1 MSRNRFLNAVLA
13 TAFVFTGATQVGAA
27 EFTMKL
33 GHSNQPDPKN
43 SVFHA
48 CALKFEGLVEKYTNG
63 RVDVVIFPAF
73 QLGSEQ
79 EQVRASQ
86 LGTQESTI
94 ISTNNLNVFA
104 RSLGFLSL
112 PYIFET
118 VAEGRNVIDTG
129 WDKFNEWSTK
139 EAGVRLL
146 TVIDAGFR
154 DLTTNDA
161 HPVRNLADLRKAK
174 IRVPPNPIMIG
185 AFKSWGVEPMP
196 LAWSETFNALQQ
208 KVVDGQENPINVMLA
223 VKFYEVQKY
232 VTNMSYIYQSNFL
245 VASERW
251 FQSLPTDLQ
260 AAVVRAGKET
270 TDWERDYIEA
280 TTKSDIARLKADH
293 GIIFLG
299 EPEDKPEW
307 VKRARAIWPDYYD
320 FIGKGD
326 ADKGKKVVDAVI
338 KMTAE
343 YRAKNK

>member
-1 MSRNRFLNAVLA
+1 MSRNGLLSTALA
-13 TAFVFTGATQVGAA
+13 AAIVFMGIGQASAA

-33 GHSNQPDPKN
+33 GHSNQPNPKD

-48 CALKFEGLVEKYTNG
+48 CALKFEEYLEKYSNG
-63 RVDVVIFPAF
+63 RIDVQIFPAF

-104 RSLGFLSL
+104 RSLGFLTL

-129 WDKFNEWSTK
+129 WDKFNEWSIK

-146 TVIDAGFR
+146 AVIDAGFR
-154 DLTTNDA
+154 DLTNSKK
-161 HPVRNLADLRKAK
+161 PVRNLADLQDIKV
-174 IRVPPNPIMIG
+174 RVPKNPIMIG
-185 AFKSWGVEPMP
+185 AFKSWGNEPIP

-208 KVVDGQENPINVMLA
+208 KVVDAQENPINVMLA

-232 VTNMSYIYQSNFL
+232 VTDISYIYQSNFL
-245 VASERW
+245 VASEKW
-251 FQSLPTDLQ
+251 FQSLPKDLQ

-280 TTKSDIARLKADH
+280 VTKSDIKRLKEDH
-293 GIIFLG
+293 GIVFSG
-299 EPEDKPEW
+299 PPEDKPEW
-307 VKRARAIWPDYYD
+307 IKRARGIWPDYYD
-320 FIGKGD
+320 YIGKGD
-326 ADKGKKVVDAVI
+326 AQKGKGVVDYVV
-338 KMTAE
+338 KLTKDF
-343 YRAKNK
+343 RAAN